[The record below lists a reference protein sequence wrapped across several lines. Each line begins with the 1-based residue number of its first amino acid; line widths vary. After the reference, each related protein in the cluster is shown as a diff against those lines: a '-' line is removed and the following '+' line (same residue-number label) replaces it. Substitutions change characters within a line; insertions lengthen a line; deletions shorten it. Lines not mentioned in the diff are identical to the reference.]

1 MSSGINESSSDAAK
15 RKYDLIYGLDDK
27 PAPAQAV
34 YGALQHLLAM
44 FVGIITPAIIISG
57 VLKLPIEYS
66 SFLISMAL
74 FASGV
79 GTFIQVSRF
88 GPLGSGLLSI
98 QGVSFTF
105 ISTII
110 VIGMSVTKSGGS
122 IETALATIFGCTFL
136 GSFFTMGAS
145 RLLPYLQ
152 KVITPVVS
160 GVVVLLIGLTLIQ
173 VGMVDFCGGFA
184 SKGTPAF
191 GSLENVG
198 LGALVM
204 TIIIFLNRSNRPLLR
219 MGSVV
224 IGLLVGYIVAVLMGK
239 VDFSQLAGISLFSIP
254 IPFKFGFFKID
265 FAMMFTVGIIY
276 LLIVME
282 AIGDLTATS
291 MLSGQPVEGD
301 EYVKRVSGGILAD
314 GFNSAIAAVF
324 SAFPL
329 ATFSQNNGVIQM
341 TGVASRHVGKY
352 IAGILVLLSIFPI
365 LGGVISLIPKPVLG
379 GATLILFA
387 MVASAGIRIIT
398 TKPLGRT
405 EMLILAISLGS
416 GLGVHFVPEVLSNM
430 PKLVQDIG
438 HSSIAVG
445 GLSAILAT
453 LVLSFGDV
461 EDDET
466 EEKEKPQEVR
476 ETAETV
482 E

>member
-1 MSSGINESSSDAAK
+1 MSSEITESRSDAAK

-27 PAPAQAV
+27 PGPVQSV

-122 IETALATIFGCTFL
+122 IETAMATIFGCTFL

-173 VGMVDFCGGFA
+173 VGMTDFCGGFPA
-184 SKGTPAF
+184 KGTPDF

-204 TIIIFLNRSNRPLLR
+204 TIIIFLNRSNQPLLR

-224 IGLLVGYIVAVLMGK
+224 IGLAVGYIVAIVMGK
-239 VDFSQLAGISLFSIP
+239 VDFSQLAGISLFSMP
-254 IPFKFGFFKID
+254 IPFKFGFFQID
-265 FAMMFTVGIIY
+265 FTKKITVVIIY
-276 LLIVME
+276 LMIVME

-301 EYVKRVSGGILAD
+301 RYVKRVSGGILAD

-352 IAGILVLLSIFPI
+352 IAGILVLLSIFTI
-365 LGGVISLIPKPVLG
+365 LGGVFSLIPKPVLG

-398 TKPLGRT
+398 SKPLGRK

-416 GLGVHFVPEVLSNM
+416 GLGAHFVPEVFSNM

-453 LVLSFGDV
+453 LVLNFGEV
-461 EDDET
+461 E
-466 EEKEKPQEVR
+466 EEEPEVKEEPLEVR
-476 ETAETV
+476 ASLDSEV
-482 E
+482 

>member
-1 MSSGINESSSDAAK
+1 MSSAGKESSSDAAK
-15 RKYDLIYGLDDK
+15 RKYDLIYGLEDK
-27 PAPAQAV
+27 PAPLQAT
-34 YGALQHLLAM
+34 YGAIQHLLAM

-57 VLKLPIEYS
+57 VLNLPIEYS

-110 VIGMSVTKSGGS
+110 VIGMSVLKSGGT
-122 IETALATIFGCTFL
+122 IETALATVFGCTFL
-136 GSFFTMGAS
+136 GSFITMGAS
-145 RLLPYLQ
+145 RLLPFLQ

-160 GVVVLLIGLTLIQ
+160 GVTVLLIGLTLIQ

-184 SKGTPAF
+184 AKGTPDF
-191 GSLENVG
+191 GSVQNVG

-204 TIIIFLNRSNRPLLR
+204 TIIIILNRSNRPFIR

-224 IGLLVGYIVAVLMGK
+224 IGLAVGYIVASFMGL
-239 VDFSQLAGISLFSIP
+239 VDFSKLSGISVFSLP
-254 IPFKFGFFKID
+254 IPFKFGFFHID
-265 FAMMFTVGIIY
+265 FGQMFTVSIIY

-291 MLSGQPVEGD
+291 ILSGEPVEG
-301 EYVKRVSGGILAD
+301 EVYIKRISGGILAD
-314 GFNSAIAAVF
+314 GFNSAFAAIF

-329 ATFSQNNGVIQM
+329 ATFSQNNGVIQL

-365 LGGVISLIPKPVLG
+365 LGGVVSIIPKPVLG

-387 MVASAGIRIIT
+387 MVAAAGIRIIT
-398 TKPLGRT
+398 SKPLGRK
-405 EMLILAISLGS
+405 EMLILAIALGS
-416 GLGVHFVPEVLSNM
+416 GLGAHFVPEVFSNM
-430 PKLVQDIG
+430 PVLIQDIG
-438 HSSIAVG
+438 KSSIAVG
-445 GLSAILAT
+445 GLSAIVANLI
-453 LVLSFGDV
+453 LSFG
-461 EDDET
+461 EESHDDNET
-466 EEKEKPQEVR
+466 IEV
-476 ETAETV
+476 ETV
-482 E
+482 DD

>member
-1 MSSGINESSSDAAK
+1 MPSTTKESSSDAAK

-27 PAPAQAV
+27 PAPLAAI
-34 YGALQHLLAM
+34 YGAMQHLLAM

-79 GTFIQVSRF
+79 GTFVQVSRF

-122 IETALATIFGCTFL
+122 IETALATVFGCCFL

-173 VGMVDFCGGFA
+173 VGMTDFCGGFA
-184 SKGTPAF
+184 TKGTPAF

-224 IGLLVGYIVAVLMGK
+224 IGLFVGYIVAVFLGK
-239 VDFSQLAGISLFSIP
+239 VDFSQLAGISIFSMP
-254 IPFKFGFFKID
+254 IPFKFGFFNID
-265 FAMMFTVGIIY
+265 FGQMLTVGIIY
-276 LLIVME
+276 LLIVVE

-301 EYVKRVSGGILAD
+301 KYVKRVSGGILAD

-352 IAGILVLLSIFPI
+352 IAGILILLSIFPI
-365 LGGVISLIPKPVLG
+365 LGGVIALIPKPVLG

-398 TKPLGRT
+398 SKPLGRK

-416 GLGVHFVPEVLSNM
+416 GLGAHFVPEVFSNM
-430 PKLVQDIG
+430 PKLIQDIG
-438 HSSIAVG
+438 QSSIAVG
-445 GLSAILAT
+445 GMSAIVAT
-453 LVLSFGDV
+453 LLLSFGHDK
-461 EDDET
+461 
-466 EEKEKPQEVR
+466 EEEIEGPLEVR
-476 ETAETV
+476 ESARIK
-482 E
+482 

>member
-1 MSSGINESSSDAAK
+1 MSSEVKESSSDAAK

-27 PAPAQAV
+27 PAPAQAI

-57 VLKLPIEYS
+57 VLGLSIEYS

-122 IETALATIFGCTFL
+122 IEAAMATIFGCTFL

-145 RLLPYLQ
+145 RALPYLQ

-160 GVVVLLIGLTLIQ
+160 GVTVLLIGLTLIQ
-173 VGMVDFCGGFA
+173 VGMVDFCGGFSA
-184 SKGTPAF
+184 KGTPDF
-191 GSLENVG
+191 GSLQNVG

-204 TIIIFLNRSNRPLLR
+204 TIIIFLNRSDRPLLR

-224 IGLLVGYIVAVLMGK
+224 IGLVVGYIVAAFMGK
-239 VDFSQLAGISLFSIP
+239 IDFSQLAGVSIFSLP
-254 IPFKFGFFKID
+254 VPFKFGFFKID
-265 FAMMFTVGIIY
+265 MAQMFTVGIIY
-276 LLIVME
+276 LLIVVE

-314 GFNSAIAAVF
+314 GFNSAFAAVF

-329 ATFSQNNGVIQM
+329 ATFSQNNGVIQL

-352 IAGILVLLSIFPI
+352 IAGILVLLSIFPV
-365 LGGVISLIPKPVLG
+365 LGAMISLIPKPVLG

-387 MVASAGIRIIT
+387 MVAAAGIRIINSR
-398 TKPLGRT
+398 PLGRK

-416 GLGVHFVPEVLSNM
+416 GLGVHFVPEVFSNM
-430 PKLVQDIG
+430 PQLIKDIG

-445 GLSAILAT
+445 GMSAILAT
-453 LVLSFGDV
+453 IVLSL
-461 EDDET
+461 T
-466 EEKEKPQEVR
+466 NEKEE
-476 ETAETV
+476 EI
-482 E
+482 

>member
-1 MSSGINESSSDAAK
+1 MSSENTESRSDAAK

-27 PAPAQAV
+27 PGPAEAV

-122 IETALATIFGCTFL
+122 IETAMATIFGCTFL

-173 VGMVDFCGGFA
+173 VGMIDFCGGFPV
-184 SKGTPAF
+184 KGTPDF

-204 TIIIFLNRSNRPLLR
+204 TIIIFLNRSRKPLLR

-224 IGLLVGYIVAVLMGK
+224 IGLVVGYIVAMFMGK
-239 VDFSQLAGISLFSIP
+239 VDFSQLAGISLFSMP

-265 FAMMFTVGIIY
+265 FTQMFTVGIIY

-291 MLSGQPVEGD
+291 MLSGQPVQGD
-301 EYVKRVSGGILAD
+301 KYVKRVSGGILAD
-314 GFNSAIAAVF
+314 GFNSALAAVF

-398 TKPLGRT
+398 SRPLGRK

-416 GLGVHFVPEVLSNM
+416 GLGAHFVPEVFSNM

-453 LVLSFGDV
+453 LVLSIGEV
-461 EDDET
+461 E
-466 EEKEKPQEVR
+466 EEEIEELEEPLEGR
-476 ETAETV
+476 ASLESE
-482 E
+482 

>member
-1 MSSGINESSSDAAK
+1 MSSEIKESSSDAAK

-27 PAPAQAV
+27 PAPPQAI

-57 VLKLPIEYS
+57 VLGLSIEYS

-122 IETALATIFGCTFL
+122 IETAMATIFGCTFL
-136 GSFFTMGAS
+136 GAFFTMGAS
-145 RLLPYLQ
+145 RVLPYLQ

-160 GVVVLLIGLTLIQ
+160 GVTVLLIGLTLIQ
-173 VGMVDFCGGFA
+173 VGMVDFCGGFSA
-184 SKGTPAF
+184 KGTPDF
-191 GSLENVG
+191 GSLQNVG

-204 TIIIFLNRSNRPLLR
+204 TIIIFLNRSNKPLLR

-224 IGLLVGYIVAVLMGK
+224 IGLAVGYIVAAFMGK
-239 VDFSQLAGISLFSIP
+239 IDFSQLAGVSIFSLP
-254 IPFKFGFFKID
+254 VPFKFGFFQID
-265 FAMMFTVGIIY
+265 MSQMFTVAIIY
-276 LLIVME
+276 LLIVVE

-314 GFNSAIAAVF
+314 GFNSAFAAVF

-329 ATFSQNNGVIQM
+329 ATFSQNNGVIQL
-341 TGVASRHVGKY
+341 TGVASRHIGKY
-352 IAGILVLLSIFPI
+352 IAGILVLLSIFPV
-365 LGGVISLIPKPVLG
+365 LGAVISLIPKPVLG

-387 MVASAGIRIIT
+387 MVAAAGIRIINSR
-398 TKPLGRT
+398 PLGRQ

-416 GLGVHFVPEVLSNM
+416 GLGVHFVPEVFANM
-430 PKLVQDIG
+430 PQLIKDIG

-445 GLSAILAT
+445 GMSAILAT
-453 LVLSFGDV
+453 VVLSL
-461 EDDET
+461 T
-466 EEKEKPQEVR
+466 NEKEE
-476 ETAETV
+476 ESSE
-482 E
+482 